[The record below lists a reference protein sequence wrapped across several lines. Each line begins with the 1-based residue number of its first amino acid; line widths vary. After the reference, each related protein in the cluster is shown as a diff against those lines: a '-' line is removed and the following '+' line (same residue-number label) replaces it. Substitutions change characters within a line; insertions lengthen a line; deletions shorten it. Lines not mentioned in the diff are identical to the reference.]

1 MTPRFGTI
9 IFIQMMWSLVSLVGR
24 LFFYAIR
31 MAVVMLVKLYVGE
44 DRNLNVKVCWL
55 SMLVSIYLHVG
66 EKFEQKLK
74 CMLV

>member
-24 LFFYAIR
+24 LLFYAIR

-44 DRNLNVKVCWL
+44 DRNLNVCWL
-55 SMLVSIYLHVG
+55 SMLVRIYLHVG